1 MELFLFTVGILQKF
15 KVALPAGEDVDIR
28 SGQFG
33 VTYTPPLHHLE
44 FIPV

>member
-15 KVALPAGEDVDIR
+15 KVALPSGEDVDIR
-28 SGQFG
+28 SGHFG
-33 VTYTPPLHHLE
+33 VTYTPPLHQLE